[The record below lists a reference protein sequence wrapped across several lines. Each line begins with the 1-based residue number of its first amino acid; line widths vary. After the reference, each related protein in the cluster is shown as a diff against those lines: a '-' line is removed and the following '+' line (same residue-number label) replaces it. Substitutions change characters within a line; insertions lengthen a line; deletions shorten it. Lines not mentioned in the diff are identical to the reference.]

1 MHVHRLFNELIAWS
15 GDLAIGPINFV
26 LPLLVT
32 LTALGVRGV
41 VPDSWAATATAT
53 AHPHTQEL
61 GEGGGHALG
70 AENTINTL
78 KHQRDRRDRGVAQC
92 ALYAR
97 GARRSLALLVQMYLL
112 TGTRVQILTLEELL
126 QVVRTL

>member
-1 MHVHRLFNELIAWS
+1 MCVCRLFNELIAWS

-26 LPLLVT
+26 FPLLVT

-61 GEGGGHALG
+61 GEGGGHVLG

-78 KHQRDRRDRGVAQC
+78 KHQRDRGVAQC
-92 ALYAR
+92 AVYAS
-97 GARRSLALLVQMYLL
+97 GARRSLALLVQTYLL
-112 TGTRVQILTLEELL
+112 TGTRVQVLTLEELL